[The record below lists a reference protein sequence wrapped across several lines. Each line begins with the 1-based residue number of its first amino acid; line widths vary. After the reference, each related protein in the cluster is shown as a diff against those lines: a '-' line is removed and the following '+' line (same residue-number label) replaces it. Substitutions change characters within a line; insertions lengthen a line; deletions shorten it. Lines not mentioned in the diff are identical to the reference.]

1 MKKIIIIIGA
11 ILFSTFFFKQNIGLN
26 LLLFTLV
33 ATTILGITNWKSF
46 KNKITIIK
54 TIAYLITGITVF
66 LYNSELVILS
76 NIIAFFTLVGSISE
90 NKSSIYI
97 KWINGIYTTVVSF
110 FAFYYDSLGVEVENV
125 KKEKINYSYWFKII
139 GIPAIILLI
148 FILLYRNANPVF
160 DELIEKI
167 DLSFINFQWIL
178 FTGLGF
184 YLFNNI
190 TNPIQIEP
198 ITSKDLQQGNYLLEN
213 ELKPISKK
221 SLKNEKQLAVI
232 LMILLNILILF
243 FIATDIVHL
252 SKIHSMIA
260 PRLSEQVHNGVN
272 ALIISNILA
281 IIIIL
286 YFFRGS
292 LNFFNKNK
300 DLKNLAYVW
309 IFLNL
314 SVVIIT
320 MIKNVEYIV
329 SFGLTYKRIGVLFF
343 LTATSIGLITTFIK
357 VSKVK
362 NLSYLFRKNIQIA
375 FIMLIISTTLNWDK
389 MITQYNFNYAEQLDL
404 KYLINLSNN
413 NTFLLK
419 EYADISTIDIQNKTK
434 INRKYTKYIRNLKEN
449 SWQEKV
455 YDNYKI
461 K

>member
-1 MKKIIIIIGA
+1 MKKAITLIGA

-33 ATTILGITNWKSF
+33 ATAIMSITNWKTF
-46 KNKITIIK
+46 KNKTTIIK
-54 TIAYLITGITVF
+54 TVAYLVTGITVF
-66 LYNSELVILS
+66 LYKSELAILA

-90 NKSSIYI
+90 HKSSIYI

-110 FAFYYDSLGVEVENV
+110 FAFYYDSLTVEVENA
-125 KKEKINYSYWFKII
+125 KKEKINYGYWFKII
-139 GIPAIILLI
+139 GIPAIIILI
-148 FILLYRNANPVF
+148 FVLLYRNANPVF
-160 DELIEKI
+160 DELIAEI

-184 YLFNNI
+184 YLFHNI

-198 ITSKDLQQGNYLLEN
+198 ITTNDLQQGNYLD
-213 ELKPISKK
+213 KKAFQPISIE
-221 SLKNEKQLAVI
+221 SLKNEKQLGVV
-232 LMILLNILILF
+232 LMVLLNTLILF

-252 SKIHSMIA
+252 SKIHSMVA
-260 PRLSEQVHNGVN
+260 PQLSEQVHNGVN

-292 LNFFNKNK
+292 LNFFKRNK
-300 DLKNLAYVW
+300 DLKNLTYVW

-343 LTATSIGLITTFIK
+343 LTATSISLITTFLK
-357 VSKVK
+357 VSKLK

-375 FIMLIISTTLNWDK
+375 FVLFIISTTLNWDK
-389 MITQYNFNYAEQLDL
+389 LITEYNFNYAEQLDI

-419 EYADISTIDIQNKTK
+419 EYADISEIDIRNKMK
-434 INRKYTKYIRNLKEN
+434 INRKYVKYMNDLRDN

-455 YDNYKI
+455 YDNFKI